1 MDNEVQV
8 ETVETQKEQVA
19 NVETT
24 KVVEEAK
31 KVKSTEVVR
40 ELAKK
45 FGVNLFEEGGLQALE
60 EKLNA
65 KETEYTNTQTRLKEL
80 TEKETLFAQKEQEY
94 QVKLEALGMGFTA
107 DNLEE
112 VLALAKVHAKDN
124 PISDGLKIVKEKY
137 GKVFANNVDIGL
149 LHNDGNKEK
158 PDIAKT
164 EQEKYLSQSPAVR
177 AYNKQQEK
185 YKRK

>member
-1 MDNEVQV
+1 MENEVQV

-19 NVETT
+19 ETT
-24 KVVEEAK
+24 KVEEAK

-65 KETEYTNTQTRLKEL
+65 KETEYTSAQTKLKEL
-80 TEKETLFAQKEQEY
+80 TDKETLFTQKEQEY

-107 DNLEE
+107 DNLDE
-112 VLALAKVHAKDN
+112 VLALAKVHAKDK
-124 PISDGLKIVKEKY
+124 PILEGLKVVKEKY
-137 GKVFANNVDIGL
+137 GKVFATGVNIGL
-149 LHNDGNKEK
+149 QHNDLSDDKL
-158 PDIAKT
+158 DITKT
-164 EQEKYLSQSPAVR
+164 DMEKYMSQSDAVR
-177 AYNKQQEK
+177 KYQKQQLR
-185 YKRK
+185 YKK